1 MKKNSWM
8 TWFIVLA
15 FLMPMG
21 IIIIIN
27 IVSPTT
33 FMIQKAVDDMVVSSF
48 DYEKAFSI
56 YVEWFAAF
64 CTILLGIVA
73 ATQNNRL
80 QALEEKSVAR
90 NDSCNI
96 YVSNNYAP
104 VTSFLTNEI
113 ENSYEETKDCICLKF
128 NNYSEPFLKEIE
140 IFFDSVQFRSYLT
153 LTKDNEKIY
162 SIKLPKQEYYV
173 NKKCNII
180 FTSCY
185 NVKTY
190 GEFKISTKNNIGNLK
205 NIIYYHFY
213 GTEQPK

>member
-8 TWFIVLA
+8 TWFIILA

-33 FMIQKAVDDMVVSSF
+33 FMIQKVVDDMVVSSF

-80 QALEEKSVAR
+80 QALEEKSG
-90 NDSCNI
+90 SC
-96 YVSNNYAP
+96 A
-104 VTSFLTNEI
+104 
-113 ENSYEETKDCICLKF
+113 ICPLL
-128 NNYSEPFLKEIE
+128 EPIAWH
-140 IFFDSVQFRSYLT
+140 SA
-153 LTKDNEKIY
+153 
-162 SIKLPKQEYYV
+162 
-173 NKKCNII
+173 C
-180 FTSCY
+180 
-185 NVKTY
+185 
-190 GEFKISTKNNIGNLK
+190 
-205 NIIYYHFY
+205 
-213 GTEQPK
+213 QPPA